1 MLASRLARRLIAT
14 ACATVTL
21 SFATVARADTLVLSD
36 DFNAYPLATWTEGSA
51 HGNFFV
57 DFNGMGIVSIVG
69 NDTNHRINLKPKAST
84 TQFETHA
91 ALVTTLNS
99 WGNMDATVQMN
110 TDQQLRTGT
119 APNPWEVGWFV
130 WHFTDNDHFYYFMLK
145 PNGWELGRR
154 DPAGNGG
161 QIFLA
166 TGSSPSITIP
176 ATNTIRV
183 RQVGNEIGVYVDG
196 VQVAYYVDQSA
207 GGAYLSGKVGFYTED
222 ARARFDNLSIYTVP

>member
-1 MLASRLARRLIAT
+1 MQASRLAQRLIA
-14 ACATVTL
+14 AGCAAL
-21 SFATVARADTLVLSD
+21 SLSLALPAAADTLVLSD
-36 DFNAYPLATWTEGSA
+36 NFNAYPLENWAQSSA

-57 DFNGMGIVSIVG
+57 DFNGQGVVSIVG

-84 TQFETHA
+84 VATETHA

-99 WGNMDATVQMN
+99 WGDLDVSVTMN

-119 APNPWEVGWFV
+119 APNPWEVGWLL

-154 DPAGNGG
+154 DPSGQGG
-161 QIFLA
+161 QIFLQ
-166 TGSSPSITIP
+166 TGDYPRITVP
-176 ATNTIRV
+176 ATNVIRV

-196 VQVAYYVDQSA
+196 VQVAYYVDTNIA
-207 GGAYLSGKVGFYTED
+207 GAYLSGKVGFYTED
-222 ARARFDNLSIYTVP
+222 ARARFDDLNVYTVP